1 MPFILQRSA
10 FSNPGRAIV
19 KVITMTTGELDYD
32 VIFHQQEGEEEIAF
46 LPVASILWIIFLVLI
61 LILLDNL
68 LVRVCTNLSHAT
80 VNIYYDV

>member
-1 MPFILQRSA
+1 MSFILQRSA
-10 FSNPGRAIV
+10 FSNPGHAIV

-32 VIFHQQEGEEEIAF
+32 DNFHQQEGEEEIAF